1 MMTSDKQTDIS
12 SNVLKESFWVDICG
26 AGNDG
31 ETPVKSAL
39 ANLFI
44 LKVCS
49 CMLLQTGSDSTRFR

>member
-31 ETPVKSAL
+31 DRD
-39 ANLFI
+39 
-44 LKVCS
+44 
-49 CMLLQTGSDSTRFR
+49 TGEVSTRKLVHFEGLFLHAATDWK